1 MCRAARDWG
10 ATRASVGVRG
20 VQTVRGEESARRE
33 DAGASQASPAR
44 TMASASLHRMEL
56 FVHAG
61 PVDAS
66 TTMTVRTLDHCATKE
81 DAPKDLEAQ
90 ADLLQSF

>member
-10 ATRASVGVRG
+10 ATLASVVARE

-33 DAGASQASPAR
+33 GAGASQASHAR
-44 TMASASLHRMEL
+44 TTASASLHRMEL
-56 FVHAG
+56 FVPAG

-66 TTMTVRTLDHCATKE
+66 TTMTVPTQDHYVTRA
-81 DAPKDLEAQ
+81 DAHKDLEAQ
-90 ADLLQSF
+90 AGLLQSF